1 VLVGDPKTNPTRRCQ
16 VKLSEFNRSGSG
28 ARTRFVARV
37 TDAASEEEFEL
48 TIAGPGALVKRM
60 LGDADIDLTIDSRRT
75 QDQVLAEF
83 GTLAQDQRRQA
94 MWEVAGLEDTGNL
107 LKPAP
112 EPPDPKTTVFAAV
125 RPVVGAGT
133 PFALTVT
140 GFFVP
145 RLFSFFFFGS
155 FVFTTVGSL
164 LPATGDQ
171 DLFLHLFSP
180 TGTTV
185 SSSRSGGT
193 SLDVVWFT
201 FPFFPY
207 VPVFEVQGFTA
218 GVCGTFAAHGA

>member
-1 VLVGDPKTNPTRRCQ
+1 
-16 VKLSEFNRSGSG
+16 VKLSEFKRSGSG
-28 ARTRFVARV
+28 ARTRFVAGV
-37 TDAASEEEFEL
+37 TDVASQEEFEL
-48 TIAGPGALVKRM
+48 TIAGPSALVKRM
-60 LGDADIDLTIDSRRT
+60 FGDADIELTIDSKRT

-83 GTLAQDQRRQA
+83 GAPAQEQQRKA
-94 MWEVAGLEDTGNL
+94 MWELAGLEDTGAL

-112 EPPDPKTTVFAAV
+112 EPPDPKSTVFAAV
-125 RPVVGAGT
+125 RPVVGPGT
-133 PFALTVT
+133 PFAFALA

-145 RLFSFFFFGS
+145 KGVSFFFFGS

-164 LPATGDQ
+164 LPTTGDQ

-185 SSSRSGGT
+185 SSSILGGT

-207 VPVFEVQGFTA
+207 VPVFEVKGFTA

>member
-1 VLVGDPKTNPTRRCQ
+1 
-16 VKLSEFNRSGSG
+16 VKLSEFKRSGSG
-28 ARTRFVARV
+28 ARTRLVAGV
-37 TDAASEEEFEL
+37 TDVPSQEEFEL
-48 TIAGPGALVKRM
+48 TIAGPSALVKRM
-60 LGDADIDLTIDSRRT
+60 FGDADIELTIDSERT

-83 GTLAQDQRRQA
+83 GAPAQEQQRKA
-94 MWEVAGLEDTGNL
+94 MWELAGLEDTGAL

-112 EPPDPKTTVFAAV
+112 EPPDPKSTVFAAV
-125 RPVVGAGT
+125 RPVVGPGT
-133 PFALTVT
+133 PFAFALA

-145 RLFSFFFFGS
+145 KGVSFFFFGS

-164 LPATGDQ
+164 LPTTGDQ

-185 SSSRSGGT
+185 SSSILGGT

-207 VPVFEVQGFTA
+207 VPVFEVKGFTA